1 MRHFLIAALAAFVL
15 AAAPVS
21 GARAGT
27 ACDQSD
33 TDCINT
39 LVSDIEAQIGVGPVP
54 WERILMALG
63 AREATNAVMT
73 LRQMRTWVRIYQGS
87 NVVNGAVHLPI
98 MERVLA
104 TLEAWDGAP
113 PPQVVQ
119 NPPPN
124 DPPEVPENN
133 NDPQQP
139 VVVENNDPQP
149 TVVENSDP
157 QPELPANAVTVEEV
171 EAWRDNPKFAG
182 NAEHIA
188 RWNRVLA
195 ALGVDN
201 GAQPM
206 TAADA
211 QEFADKGWAPWVRTA
226 PTLAA
231 LEALEAWRQGQG
243 QNQQSSPAEVPART
257 ATLGPGGTIPVQVV
271 PTGSTTLTVANNGTL
286 TMTDDRSS
294 ISKSVCVNPS
304 AGCAAP
310 TERFPDGTKGVNSSL
325 GSRNETF
332 VQKVRPYREVRGSG
346 LIPFV
351 VPASYTGFKE
361 YEYRGPTGLVWEFW
375 DADGDGTVEYNDV
388 DGDGKPSHGDT
399 TAEQGFRENPG
410 SNNPTPVDVGGRRQ
424 VMIPK
429 SYINIHTQQGYLDG
443 WTISRFGKNSYD
455 DAGGHWGAYNA
466 PVYGYRKNVSA
477 WTYTPG
483 SNGEKRRI
491 PWGNAQGYRDI
502 STWGVVGYTTKYR
515 HMDDVPRWFVAAKH
529 DGGESYRA
537 FGYWALADYLVPRNR
552 IGDWHSSV
560 VGLSVSVFAGGTDP
574 ATDVSGVSGSAS
586 YRGEAAGG
594 IRWREERVIRFTTF
608 EGARTD
614 LTANFDRMRIDAKV
628 YLQGENNFNTHVRD
642 SLQPADGHDNPNLSL
657 DHLRTILHNDLDLG
671 AAINNDGS
679 FTGSD
684 MTGQFY
690 QPDGSNAPG
699 SVLGTFVVQNGSAS
713 VTNPTYYKVEGA
725 FGAEKR

>member
-15 AAAPVS
+15 ATAPVS

-124 DPPEVPENN
+124 DPPVVPENN

-182 NAEHIA
+182 NTEHIA

-257 ATLGPGGTIPVQVV
+257 ATLNPDGTIPVQVFDGYQIDTFDFALARA
-271 PTGSTTLTVANNGTL
+271 TGPDTTLTVGSDGTL
-286 TMTDDRSS
+286 TMTGDGGS
-294 ISKSVCVNPS
+294 ISKSVCINPS

-310 TERFPDGTKGVNSSL
+310 TERFPDGSL
-325 GSRNETF
+325 GSRAETF
-332 VQKVRPYREVRGSG
+332 VQKVRPYREVRGR
-346 LIPFV
+346 
-351 VPASYTGFKE
+351 GFKK
-361 YEYRGPTGLVWEFW
+361 
-375 DADGDGTVEYNDV
+375 GT
-388 DGDGKPSHGDT
+388 K
-399 TAEQGFRENPG
+399 
-410 SNNPTPVDVGGRRQ
+410 
-424 VMIPK
+424 IPL
-429 SYINIHTQQGYLDG
+429 SYISYHPQQGYLPG
-443 WTISRFGKNSYD
+443 WTISRFGKGSYD
-455 DAGGHWGAYNA
+455 DAGGHWGTYQE
-466 PVYGYRKNVSA
+466 PVYHTVTRTLPGK
-477 WTYTPG
+477 TYTCMPNQVCQPEG
-483 SNGEKRRI
+483 GPNVQFSYTFPDITRT
-491 PWGNAQGYRDI
+491 YREI
-502 STWGVVGYTTKYR
+502 SHYETRYR
-515 HMDDVPRWFVAAKH
+515 NTPNVPRWFVAAKH

-537 FGYWALADYLVPRNR
+537 FGYWLLNDTFAVNNQGWRVVSADADLR
-552 IGDWHSSV
+552 
-560 VGLSVSVFAGGTDP
+560 VFAAGTDP
-574 ATDVSGVSGSAS
+574 ATDVSGVSGSAT
-586 YRGEAAGG
+586 YRGEAAGA
-594 IRWREERVIRFTTF
+594 IRFQAAGLHYATF

-614 LTANFDRMRIDAKV
+614 LTANFGSMQIDGKV
-628 YLQGENNFNTHVRD
+628 YLQGENSFNTHVRD
-642 SLQPADGHDNPNLSL
+642 SLQPADGHVNPNLSL
-657 DHLRTILHNDLDLG
+657 DHLRTILP
-671 AAINNDGS
+671 NN
-679 FTGSD
+679 
-684 MTGQFY
+684 
-690 QPDGSNAPG
+690 
-699 SVLGTFVVQNGSAS
+699 L
-713 VTNPTYYKVEGA
+713 
-725 FGAEKR
+725 